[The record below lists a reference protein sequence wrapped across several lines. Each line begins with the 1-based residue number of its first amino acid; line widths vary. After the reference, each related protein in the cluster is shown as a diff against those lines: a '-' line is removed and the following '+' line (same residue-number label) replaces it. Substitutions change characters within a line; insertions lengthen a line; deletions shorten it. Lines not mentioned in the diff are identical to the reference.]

1 MSEDESLVQEQ
12 VANSDVFK
20 KDFKAL
26 VDKAVAG
33 QEEGKTADPVFLN
46 LKEKSD
52 YLKNYLIG
60 EIWHDLKHLVVD
72 IDNGKEQNLEVV
84 EAKAKEIQTKLSELN
99 KTLHTAT
106 VDHSGKTKQNI
117 RREDLSEDEY
127 SANIT
132 LVGWFGNLVSG
143 FAHAQAFG
151 NVDEFKVEFLNE
163 IKKEMG
169 L

>member
-1 MSEDESLVQEQ
+1 MSEDESLVQERA
-12 VANSDVFK
+12 ANSDIFK

-26 VDKAVAG
+26 VDKAIVG
-33 QEEGKTADPVFLN
+33 QEEGKTIDPVFLN
-46 LKEKSD
+46 LREKSD
-52 YLKNYLIG
+52 YLKNNLIG

-72 IDNGKEQNLEVV
+72 IDNGKEQNLEAV
-84 EAKAKEIQTKLSELN
+84 EVKAKEIQAKLNELN
-99 KTLHTAT
+99 KTLHTAIM
-106 VDHSGKTKQNI
+106 DHSGKTKQNV

-143 FAHAQAFG
+143 FSHAQAFG
-151 NVDEFKVEFLNE
+151 NVDEFKVGFLNE